1 MYVLLHI
8 LNSLQNACVTMYIF
22 YSFQFMLRS
31 EVLKLYRD
39 ILRTVRKIPDDHYR
53 EEMKIWAQQDFK
65 KNMHLTDEV

>member
-1 MYVLLHI
+1 
-8 LNSLQNACVTMYIF
+8 
-22 YSFQFMLRS
+22 MLRS